1 MIRFIPFASYRPSN
15 SSRSLVHICARVDG
29 RWELFN
35 LNFKSLLCLV
45 QNLLILFGADE
56 GDGQTFGTKSSRA
69 SDSMQVR
76 VRVFGHVIIEHDV
89 DLLNVDTS
97 AKDLSGDQDTVL
109 EGLESFVDLDSV
121 VIVSF

>member
-1 MIRFIPFASYRPSN
+1 M
-15 SSRSLVHICARVDG
+15 
-29 RWELFN
+29 
-35 LNFKSLLCLV
+35 CLV

-76 VRVFGHVIIEHDV
+76 IRVFGHVIIEHDV

-97 AKDLSGDQDTVL
+97 AKDLGGDQDTVL

>member
-1 MIRFIPFASYRPSN
+1 
-15 SSRSLVHICARVDG
+15 
-29 RWELFN
+29 
-35 LNFKSLLCLV
+35 
-45 QNLLILFGADE
+45 
-56 GDGQTFGTKSSRA
+56 
-69 SDSMQVR
+69 MQVG

-97 AKDLSGDQDTVL
+97 AKDLGGDQDTVL

>member
-1 MIRFIPFASYRPSN
+1 
-15 SSRSLVHICARVDG
+15 
-29 RWELFN
+29 
-35 LNFKSLLCLV
+35 
-45 QNLLILFGADE
+45 
-56 GDGQTFGTKSSRA
+56 
-69 SDSMQVR
+69 MQVG

>member
-1 MIRFIPFASYRPSN
+1 M
-15 SSRSLVHICARVDG
+15 
-29 RWELFN
+29 
-35 LNFKSLLCLV
+35 CLV

-56 GDGQTFGTKSSRA
+56 GDGQTLGTKSSRA
-69 SDSMQVR
+69 SDSMQVG

>member
-1 MIRFIPFASYRPSN
+1 M
-15 SSRSLVHICARVDG
+15 
-29 RWELFN
+29 
-35 LNFKSLLCLV
+35 CLV

-56 GDGQTFGTKSSRA
+56 GDGQTLGTKSSRA
-69 SDSMQVR
+69 SDSMQVG
-76 VRVFGHVIIEHDV
+76 VRVFGHVIIEHDI